1 MTVLIT
7 GAGGFIAS
15 HLIRRCKADGHEV
28 IGVDIKP
35 LDEWTRGKAHA
46 NEEIQ
51 FDVTRSFWS
60 GLKPFDQCYHLA
72 AGSRIGP
79 SFADPCGFVASNVT
93 GTARTLEACVRNKAK
108 MVYAASST
116 ADGDLYASMYAL
128 TKHQGEQLCKAYQ
141 RLFSLRVAIARL
153 YNVYGPREI
162 DTGPYATV
170 TGIFLRQWGLGEVLT
185 VVGDG
190 RQRRDFI
197 HVDDVVDGLVAVMQ
211 RGKMISECGDYSL
224 GTGNNLSLSELACLF
239 SGGATTRSIPD
250 RRGDTRDTKAD
261 VERTQRV
268 LGWRALR
275 RIEDHVAEAKERK

>member
-1 MTVLIT
+1 MTILIT
-7 GAGGFIAS
+7 GAGGFIGS
-15 HLIRRCKADGHEV
+15 HLIGRCQADGHDV
-28 IGVDIKP
+28 IGVDSKP

-79 SFADPCGFVASNVT
+79 SFDDPCGFVATNVA
-93 GTARTLEACVRNKAK
+93 GTARALEACIQNKAK
-108 MVYAASST
+108 MVYVASST
-116 ADGDLYASMYAL
+116 ADGDVYASMYAM
-128 TKHQGEQLCKAYQ
+128 TKHQGEQLCKAYH
-141 RLFSLRVAIARL
+141 RLFGLRVAIARL

-162 DTGPYATV
+162 DEGSYATV

-197 HVDDVVDGLVAVMQ
+197 HVEDVVDGLVAVMQ

-224 GTGNNLSLSELACLF
+224 GTGSNISMSELAYMF
-239 SGGATTRSIPD
+239 SDGATSRSIPV
-250 RRGDTRDTKAD
+250 RRGDVRDTKAD
-261 VERTQRV
+261 VDRTQRV

-275 RIEDHVAEAKERK
+275 RMEDYVVEAKARK